1 MNYRE
6 SVCLRIG
13 GKSVDRLW
21 IRLLGAFMQVG
32 LLSAVA
38 PVCANEA
45 QAYFT
50 VNALADDETQDY
62 YATNVEALVQGKCIV
77 CHRAGGQAASSG
89 ADLLFTSSVASNHAA
104 FDDYVNTPSQGARAN
119 RVLSKITGALGHGG
133 GRVIAP
139 GSSDYAVFEQYMELV
154 SAEDEPAEPP
164 PIVIPPNDT
173 PPTASNRFNAL
184 LQTVQATRGAD
195 SAQQTLAT
203 SRSSAAQQRAQKE
216 GASVQARTGGPAEGP
231 VSVPVMPHLLMLMMA
246 GLMGLFGLRQL
257 RA

>member
-1 MNYRE
+1 MH
-6 SVCLRIG
+6 
-13 GKSVDRLW
+13 RLW
-21 IRLLGAFMQVG
+21 IRLLGAFMQVS

-38 PVCANEA
+38 PVYANEA
-45 QAYFT
+45 QAYYT
-50 VNALADDETQDY
+50 VNALADEAQDY

-139 GSSDYAVFEQYMELV
+139 GSSDYAVFEWYMELV

-216 GASVQARTGGPAEGP
+216 GASVQARTGGPVEGP
-231 VSVPVMPHLLMLMMA
+231 VSVPVMPRHLLLMMIS
-246 GLMGLFGLRQL
+246 LMGLFGLRQL

>member
-1 MNYRE
+1 MH
-6 SVCLRIG
+6 
-13 GKSVDRLW
+13 RLW
-21 IRLLGAFMQVG
+21 TRLLGAFMQVG

-50 VNALADDETQDY
+50 VNALADEAQDY

-104 FDDYVNTPSQGARAN
+104 FDDYVNTPSQGARAG

-139 GSSDYAVFEQYMELV
+139 GSSDYDVFEQYMELV
-154 SAEDEPAEPP
+154 SAEDEPPNTAIHVLRWRSQW
-164 PIVIPPNDT
+164 PIRRIQGWVISAAGQWQR
-173 PPTASNRFNAL
+173 TASLRVTILIDGVYAFDAPYGGARGDVGGAFPDVPNATDSGFSSG
-184 LQTVQATRGAD
+184 LQL
-195 SAQQTLAT
+195 QQLCRRAPI
-203 SRSSAAQQRAQKE
+203 RSQR
-216 GASVQARTGGPAEGP
+216 
-231 VSVPVMPHLLMLMMA
+231 
-246 GLMGLFGLRQL
+246 
-257 RA
+257 

>member
-1 MNYRE
+1 
-6 SVCLRIG
+6 
-13 GKSVDRLW
+13 
-21 IRLLGAFMQVG
+21 MQVS

-38 PVCANEA
+38 PVYANEA
-45 QAYFT
+45 QAYYT
-50 VNALADDETQDY
+50 VNALADEAQDY

-89 ADLLFTSSVASNHAA
+89 ADLLFTSSAASNHAA

-139 GSSDYAVFEQYMELV
+139 GSSDYDIFEQYMELV

-164 PIVIPPNDT
+164 PIVIPPNNI

-184 LQTVQATRGAD
+184 LQTVQATRGID
-195 SAQQTLAT
+195 GAQQTLAT
-203 SRSSAAQQRAQKE
+203 SESSTAQQRAQKE
-216 GASVQARTGGPAEGP
+216 GSNVQARVAGPGGEPA
-231 VSVPVMPHLLMLMMA
+231 SIPVMPPLLILMMA
-246 GLMGLFGLRQL
+246 SLIGLFGLRQL
-257 RA
+257 RAG

>member
-1 MNYRE
+1 M
-6 SVCLRIG
+6 
-13 GKSVDRLW
+13 DRLLA
-21 IRLLGAFMQVG
+21 RLFGAVIQVG

-38 PVCANEA
+38 PVLAGEA

-50 VNALADDETQDY
+50 VNVLGDEAQDY
-62 YATNVEALVQGKCIV
+62 YAANVEALVQGKCVV

-104 FDDYVNTPSQGARAN
+104 FDNYVNTPSQGARAS

-133 GRVIAP
+133 GRVIAS
-139 GSSDYAVFEQYMELV
+139 GSSDYDVFEQYMELV
-154 SAEDEPAEPP
+154 SAEDEPPP
-164 PIVIPPNDT
+164 PIVIPPNDPPPNDP
-173 PPTASNRFNAL
+173 PPTAGNRFNAL

-195 SAQQTLAT
+195 DSQQTLTT
-203 SRSSAAQQRAQKE
+203 SRSSADATVAKQRSTEE
-216 GASVQARTGGPAEGP
+216 GAIGQASVGGPAGEP
-231 VSVPVMPHLLMLMMA
+231 AAIPAMPYYLTLMMA

>member
-1 MNYRE
+1 MH
-6 SVCLRIG
+6 
-13 GKSVDRLW
+13 RLW

-38 PVCANEA
+38 PVYANEA
-45 QAYFT
+45 QAYYT
-50 VNALADDETQDY
+50 VNALADEAQDY
-62 YATNVEALVQGKCIV
+62 YEANVEALVQGKCIV
-77 CHRAGGQAASSG
+77 CHRAGGQAASGG

-119 RVLSKITGALGHGG
+119 RVLSKITGASGHGG

-139 GSSDYAVFEQYMELV
+139 GSSDYDVFEQYMELV
-154 SAEDEPAEPP
+154 SAEDEPVEPP

-184 LQTVQATRGAD
+184 LQTVQATRGID
-195 SAQQTLAT
+195 SAQQTLAA
-203 SRSSAAQQRAQKE
+203 SRLSADAPTAEQRAKQE
-216 GASVQARTGGPAEGP
+216 GGSVQAKAAGPAGEPASIP
-231 VSVPVMPHLLMLMMA
+231 VVPRYLMLIMA
-246 GLMGLFGLRQL
+246 SLTALFGLRQL

>member
-1 MNYRE
+1 MH
-6 SVCLRIG
+6 
-13 GKSVDRLW
+13 RLW
-21 IRLLGAFMQVG
+21 TRLLGAFMQVG
-32 LLSAVA
+32 LLSAVT

-50 VNALADDETQDY
+50 VNALADEAQDY

-77 CHRAGGQAASSG
+77 CHRAGGQAANSG
-89 ADLLFTSSVASNHAA
+89 ADLLFTSSVAGNHAA
-104 FDDYVNTPSQGARAN
+104 FDDYVNTPSQGARAG

-139 GSSDYAVFEQYMELV
+139 GSSDYDVFEQYMELV

-184 LQTVQATRGAD
+184 LQTVQATRGAEG
-195 SAQQTLAT
+195 AQQTLSA
-203 SRSSAAQQRAQKE
+203 SWSSADASPAQQRPQEK
-216 GASVQARTGGPAEGP
+216 GAIVQARAGGPSGGPA
-231 VSVPVMPHLLMLMMA
+231 SIPVMPHHLLLMMA
-246 GLMGLFGLRQL
+246 SLMGLFGLRQL